1 MEKAGTINVI
11 GRDKALETSR
21 AIIKTHEYCLLN
33 FDLMNDRE
41 RGYMFNEYFPTV
53 KDYLVIEPEVFIP
66 MKPDEP
72 PKEDFKT
79 FTGKS
84 VGDNYPQPPQPNTDA
99 DLFTEEF
106 RYKIDVQLLGFKL
119 GFIPS
124 SIKGVW
130 VASCYAEFNKKK
142 RFQLIPND
150 DFTYNLTTG
159 YVDFP
164 TLFMPKGDKWK
175 LQDIFRAIMA
185 ARYFSIFVE
194 YTKAPCKAYEVG
206 TDGEN

>member
-1 MEKAGTINVI
+1 METPGTINVV
-11 GRDKALETSR
+11 GKDKALETSR
-21 AIIKTHEYCLLN
+21 AIIRTHEHVLQNVAIL
-33 FDLMNDRE
+33 NDRE

-53 KDYLVIEPEVFIP
+53 KDYLIIEPDVFEP

-72 PKEDFKT
+72 PKEDLKT

-84 VGDNYPQPPQPNTDA
+84 VGAHYPQPNTDA
-99 DLFTEEF
+99 DFFTEEF
-106 RYKIDVQLLGFKL
+106 RYPLDVQLLGFKL
-119 GFIPS
+119 SFIPS
-124 SIKGVW
+124 SIKAVW
-130 VASCYAEFNKKK
+130 IASGKTTFDKKK
-142 RFQLIPND
+142 RYRLITND

-159 YVDFP
+159 AVDFP
-164 TLFMPKGDKWK
+164 TLFLLHGDKEK